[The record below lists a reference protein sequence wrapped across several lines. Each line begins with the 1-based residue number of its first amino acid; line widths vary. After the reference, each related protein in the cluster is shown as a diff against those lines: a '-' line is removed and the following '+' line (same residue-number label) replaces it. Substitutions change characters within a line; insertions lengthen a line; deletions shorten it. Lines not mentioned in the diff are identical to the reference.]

1 MDFAT
6 TRRTMLGMAAGAAAS
21 GLIDTAARAAL
32 PAKAVPTQPVQTT
45 LGKVRG
51 LVEGPVSAFR
61 GIPYGADT
69 TGMRRFMPPV
79 PPEAWGGARD
89 CFDYG
94 HRAPQ
99 ASVGGGRIQPG
110 ADAAKLALIGTAFK
124 EGQVASGNE
133 SENCLFL
140 NIFTPGTASA
150 RKRPVMFWLHGG
162 GFAMGSANEPVY
174 EGGVLAARGD
184 VVVVTINHRL
194 GAPGYLYLGGFD
206 PAFRHS
212 GTAGQLDMVLALEW
226 VRDNIAAFGGDP
238 GNVTIFGE
246 SGGGAKVSCL
256 LAMPSARGL
265 FHKAIIQ
272 SGPGLKGISVGE
284 ATDFAARVM
293 KVAGIVP
300 EDVRKMQD
308 LPLDALMKAAETAQA
323 QAGPAAR
330 VLTPVVD
337 GVDLPDNPWDPAAPF
352 TAKGVPVIIGS
363 NKDEATLFS
372 IGDPKFGT
380 MTDEDAKARFRM
392 MLRDNGDAAFA
403 FYRQQLPKE
412 GPTWLVTSMMTQRGT
427 WMDSIRLAE
436 RKAAQ
441 DVGKVFMYRLD
452 YETPIMAGMLRSPH
466 GLDTPMV
473 FGHAREFAKM
483 LGVGPVPV
491 KISGEMMD
499 AWIAFARTGDPSTR
513 ALKWPAYDPATRE
526 TMIFAGKS
534 GAKADPDKAF
544 REFWAG

>member
-32 PAKAVPTQPVQTT
+32 PAKPVLTQPVQTT

-51 LVEGPVSAFR
+51 LVEGTVSAFR

-69 TGMRRFMPPV
+69 TGMRRFTPPV

-110 ADAAKLALIGTAFK
+110 ADAAKLALIGKAFK

-140 NIFTPGTASA
+140 NVFTPGAASA
-150 RKRPVMFWLHGG
+150 GKRPVMFWLHGG

-293 KVAGIVP
+293 KVAGIAP

-323 QAGPAAR
+323 QAGPGAR
-330 VLTPVVD
+330 VLAPVVD
-337 GVDLPDNPWDPAAPF
+337 GVDLPDNPWDPAAPY

-380 MTDEDAKARFRM
+380 MTDEDARARFRM
-392 MLRDNGDAAFA
+392 MLRDKGDAAFA

-441 DVGKVFMYRLD
+441 DADKVFMYRLD
-452 YETPIMAGMLRSPH
+452 YETPIMDGMLRSPH
-466 GLDTPMV
+466 GIDTPMV
-473 FGHAREFAKM
+473 FGHPKEFAKM
-483 LGVGPVPV
+483 LGAGPVPV

-513 ALKWPAYDPATRE
+513 ALKWPAYDPAARE